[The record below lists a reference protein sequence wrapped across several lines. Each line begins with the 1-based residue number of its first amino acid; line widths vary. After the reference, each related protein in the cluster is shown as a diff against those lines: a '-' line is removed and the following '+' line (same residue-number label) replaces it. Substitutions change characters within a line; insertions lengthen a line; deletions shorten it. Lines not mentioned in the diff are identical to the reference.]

1 MSELV
6 ALLTMLLAAASQ
18 ILGMLSFLGG
28 MIFVMFIT
36 RGWA

>member
-6 ALLTMLLAAASQ
+6 ALMTMILAAATQ
-18 ILGMLSFLGG
+18 VLGMLSFLAG
-28 MIFVMFIT
+28 MIFVMFVT